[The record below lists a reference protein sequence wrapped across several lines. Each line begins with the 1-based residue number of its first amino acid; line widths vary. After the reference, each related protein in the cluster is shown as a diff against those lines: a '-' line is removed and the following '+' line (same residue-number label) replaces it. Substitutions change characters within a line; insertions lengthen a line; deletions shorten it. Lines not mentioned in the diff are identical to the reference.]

1 METGL
6 ALAGGSVP
14 KFASIGVIQALEEAD
29 INITH
34 IGGTSA
40 GAIVAALYA
49 YGLSIQEI
57 KETVTA
63 MSRHHMDVNWIGVFR
78 RFCFIRRN
86 LDGCVKGERLEGLV
100 RSITGDDDLS
110 SFKIPCGLITSDLR
124 MGKPVVL
131 TNTDISSDKF
141 MTEYDMS
148 IAKALRACASIPI
161 MYKPVKHK
169 EYVLVDG
176 GLVANC
182 PVHLVKKLGAKKVIS
197 VDPLSEFK
205 EDESYDDMSTI
216 LNRSITLTLEKQM
229 NEAHQSADLNLYPE
243 VGDVGLFEF
252 DKIKQCIELG
262 YNYTK
267 NRIDEIK
274 SVLAL

>member
-29 INITH
+29 IKITH

-49 YGLSIQEI
+49 YGLSIHEI
-57 KETVTA
+57 KEVVST
-63 MSRHHMDVNWIGVFR
+63 MSRHHMDVNWVGVFR

-86 LDGCVKGERLEGLV
+86 LDGCVKGERLEDLV
-100 RSITGDDDLS
+100 RSITGEDKLS
-110 SFKIPCGLITSDLR
+110 SFNVPCGLITTDLR
-124 MGKPVVL
+124 LGKSVVL
-131 TNTDISSDKF
+131 TNTNITSSDF
-141 MTEYDMS
+141 VTEHDIN

-169 EYVLVDG
+169 QYVLVDG

-182 PVHLVKKLGAKKVIS
+182 PVQLVKKLGAKRVIS
-197 VDPLSEFK
+197 VDPQSEFSV
-205 EDESYDDMSTI
+205 DEPYDDMSAI

-229 NEAHQSADLNLYPE
+229 NDAHESADLNLYPN

-262 YNYTK
+262 YNHTM

-274 SVLAL
+274 SALTL